1 MKILLIDDDVFLR
14 DMYSK
19 KFSESG
25 FVVEEAD
32 GASNALLKVE
42 QHPDLDLILLDM
54 VMPGMSGVELIKEI
68 RRLYPDMKAKCIV
81 LSNQGQPEDLKE
93 AELAGAVGYIV
104 KAESI
109 PSEVVKK
116 VEALVNPK

>member
-25 FVVEEAD
+25 FIVEEAD
-32 GASNALLKVE
+32 GAGNALLKVE